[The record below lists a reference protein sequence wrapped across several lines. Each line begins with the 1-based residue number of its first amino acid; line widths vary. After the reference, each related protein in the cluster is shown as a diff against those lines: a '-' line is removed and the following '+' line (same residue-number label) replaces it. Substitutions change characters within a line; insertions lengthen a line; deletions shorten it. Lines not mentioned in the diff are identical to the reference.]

1 MRTFVRFIGRRIFL
15 SQSKKFRMF
24 RRLVTVIGI
33 ARLTTRALTPVRRIV
48 LAPDESMEI
57 RITETEHRTS

>member
-1 MRTFVRFIGRRIFL
+1 
-15 SQSKKFRMF
+15 MF